1 MKYLT
6 VCVTGAGGGG
16 FGEQILKAL
25 RRSAQPYRL
34 LATDMSRNS
43 AGFCLADETDVLP
56 PASDAGYSKALL
68 ELCEKFEVRAVLP
81 GSEPEITA
89 LSENRQL
96 FKEKGIFLPLGAPE
110 TLSVCADKATLFSRL
125 QSMGFTVPWF
135 REISSASQ
143 LTNIPLFP
151 IIFKPSALSGGSVD
165 VFIVQDQ
172 EEADAI
178 GLYLLKNRGRFL
190 AQEYVGTPEQE
201 YTVGLLF
208 AMDGKLLSAVGLK
221 RNLASALSRRSRV
234 KNRTPNAALG
244 EWLTVSS
251 GISQGTLAPYMD
263 VCMPCVDMARALQ
276 LTGPVNIQCR
286 FVDGKV
292 HLLEINLRFS
302 GTTSIRA
309 MGGVNEPDIL
319 LRRHLLGEV
328 LPDMVTASD
337 RLTVMRRLEEITVIS
352 L

>member
-1 MKYLT
+1 M
-6 VCVTGAGGGG
+6 
-16 FGEQILKAL
+16 
-25 RRSAQPYRL
+25 
-34 LATDMSRNS
+34 
-43 AGFCLADETDVLP
+43 
-56 PASDAGYSKALL
+56 
-68 ELCEKFEVRAVLP
+68 
-81 GSEPEITA
+81 
-89 LSENRQL
+89 
-96 FKEKGIFLPLGAPE
+96 
-110 TLSVCADKATLFSRL
+110 
-125 QSMGFTVPWF
+125 
-135 REISSASQ
+135 
-143 LTNIPLFP
+143 
-151 IIFKPSALSGGSVD
+151 
-165 VFIVQDQ
+165 
-172 EEADAI
+172 
-178 GLYLLKNRGRFL
+178 
-190 AQEYVGTPEQE
+190 GTPEQE

-208 AMDGKLLSAVGLK
+208 AMDGKLLSSVGLK

-337 RLTVMRRLEEITVIS
+337 QLTVMRRLEEITVLS